1 MSKRRPMTTKKN
13 IRAKLTAATA
23 FSLAKD
29 LAGCVSGP
37 TDLSVNKNYLRG
49 CGMLTSKTSVTK
61 ALLNERARDKK
72 REEAKQSRG
81 FGPM

>member
-49 CGMLTSKTSVTK
+49 FGM
-61 ALLNERARDKK
+61 LNERAKDKK